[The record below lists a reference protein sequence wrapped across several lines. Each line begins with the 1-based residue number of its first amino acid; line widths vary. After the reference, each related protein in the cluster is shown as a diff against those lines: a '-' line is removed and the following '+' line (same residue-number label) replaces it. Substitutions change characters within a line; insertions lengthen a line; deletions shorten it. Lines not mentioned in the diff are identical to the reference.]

1 MMKLI
6 FFMVVGIF
14 EGIALWYFVGYSVFI
29 REEIKKSLLYLNE
42 KYPKIDFSKRENE
55 NLKEYDRRLSMIK
68 WTSEVIEDEREKLC
82 L

>member
-14 EGIALWYFVGYSVFI
+14 EGIALWYFVGYSVFL

-42 KYPKIDFSKRENE
+42 KYSTIDFSKRENE
-55 NLKEYDRRLSMIK
+55 NLKEYERRLSTAK
-68 WTSEVIEDEREKLC
+68 WISEVMEEKKC